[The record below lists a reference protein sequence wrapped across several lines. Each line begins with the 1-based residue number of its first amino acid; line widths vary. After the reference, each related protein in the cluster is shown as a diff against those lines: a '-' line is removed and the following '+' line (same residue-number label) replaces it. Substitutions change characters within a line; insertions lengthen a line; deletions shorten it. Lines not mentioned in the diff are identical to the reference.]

1 MPPLWK
7 RFCHPCLQPPSA
19 KGTIYN
25 VPVEIETDELLKC
38 LQSQNVDFVKR
49 FHVENKV
56 TFALMSVHRNFSK
69 ERQSRHFAYI
79 FQVANADDQVRNQ
92 VNRAVPPNTLKKNL
106 FSCHVQ
112 HQVAIIFSPLRTYP
126 NTKISAGCDPMKMQC
141 KWTLTKRFTVVT
153 KHTGIKADNF
163 WDWKGYLVRIS
174 QICPRN
180 FYATNFLHTNFL

>member
-1 MPPLWK
+1 M
-7 RFCHPCLQPPSA
+7 
-19 KGTIYN
+19 
-25 VPVEIETDELLKC
+25 PVEIETDELLKC
-38 LQSQNVDFVKR
+38 LQTQNVDFVKR